1 MEPNNVSTNVS
12 NINLDSMNQISEID
26 ASNDLPVDLTQNEN
40 KDIDEETKDNE
51 EYINPLEEKKV
62 KFSKMIYTSYNG
74 VVNNEKEK
82 EMIGKHVA
90 ENMRKVCKLNNKERL
105 KVYRVRSGPR
115 SVSVEI
121 GIEDPSNED
130 ELSDKQIKD
139 NIVNSIVSSKFID
152 DMIIVDLNEIK
163 DIYFDGISE
172 YEELK
177 EYPSQYKRV
186 LLEMEGIY
194 PKTDEDRINF
204 ESKLLNDIKELFGDP
219 DLDINRIHLENIT
232 NLVDKEDRVFVQFV
246 ILNGLYE
253 KRTPNELIKEF
264 KDKYSKNEGDNE
276 FTKQY
281 KISNVTFGEPSII
294 LDKEDSENSKSL
306 SEEKKDFEQVDKLSY
321 NNLQTNYKRFAY
333 FGCDRS
339 VNDIKNNVINSTTS
353 LSPECENDIN
363 KIIRGF

>member
-1 MEPNNVSTNVS
+1 
-12 NINLDSMNQISEID
+12 
-26 ASNDLPVDLTQNEN
+26 
-40 KDIDEETKDNE
+40 
-51 EYINPLEEKKV
+51 
-62 KFSKMIYTSYNG
+62 MIYTSYNG
-74 VVNNEKEK
+74 VVNSEKEK
-82 EMIGKHVA
+82 EIIGKHVA

-121 GIEDPSNED
+121 GIEDPSNRD
-130 ELSDKQIKD
+130 ELTDKQIKD
-139 NIVNSIVSSKFID
+139 NIVESIVSSKFID
-152 DMIIVDLNEIK
+152 DMIIVDLDEIK

-186 LLEMEGIY
+186 LVEMEGIY

-264 KDKYSKNEGDNE
+264 KEKYSNNGGDNE

-281 KISNVTFGEPSII
+281 KISNVIFGEPSVI
-294 LDKEDSENSKSL
+294 LDKEDSEKSKSL
-306 SEEKKDFEQVDKLSY
+306 SEEKKEFEQADNLSY
-321 NNLQTNYKRFAY
+321 DNLQTNYKRFAY

-339 VNDIKNNVINSTTS
+339 VNDIKNNVIKSTTS

-363 KIIRGF
+363 KVIRGF